1 MQRVK
6 VQNHHIFI
14 TKIKNINYTIENRK
28 FNITIRTSII
38 IVKIISLYNDFIRK
52 INLSQRK
59 SSYLPQPLC
68 DDEKINI
75 ILSFIRQYIKEKYM
89 IYDINDKFNLIDSC
103 DETPL

>member
-52 INLSQRK
+52 IN
-59 SSYLPQPLC
+59 
-68 DDEKINI
+68 I

>member
-52 INLSQRK
+52 IN
-59 SSYLPQPLC
+59 
-68 DDEKINI
+68 I

-103 DETPL
+103 DETPLINL